1 MLVHRVTFMNHS
13 KMNADERRYVPPS
26 RPYEPPEHREGVK
39 YSTSNEPCEVLAGG
53 NSVRQA
59 AMPVACG

>member
-26 RPYEPPEHREGVK
+26 RPYEPPEHREDVK
-39 YSTSNEPCEVLAGG
+39 YSTSNEPCEVLIGEGTA
-53 NSVRQA
+53 
-59 AMPVACG
+59 